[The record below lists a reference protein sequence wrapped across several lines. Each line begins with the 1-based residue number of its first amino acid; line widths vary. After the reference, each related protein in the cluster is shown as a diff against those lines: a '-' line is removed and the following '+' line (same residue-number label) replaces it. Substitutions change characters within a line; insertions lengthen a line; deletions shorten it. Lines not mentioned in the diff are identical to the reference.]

1 MRIAVKRIGPVLAA
15 GAAGL
20 AISTAVAAF
29 SSAPMAAG
37 QPSEPTPAPVTV
49 TTTILT
55 AAPTPGPQDG
65 MSCTSSSTSTKCQ
78 KHGDAEINAAIPA
91 PYPGVYGVYGPFWG
105 GSAG

>member
-1 MRIAVKRIGPVLAA
+1 MRKTVKRIGPVLAA

-37 QPSEPTPAPVTV
+37 QPTEPTPVTV
-49 TTTILT
+49 TTTVLT
-55 AAPTPGPQDG
+55 AAPSPGPQDG
-65 MSCTSSSTSTKCQ
+65 MACTSSATSTKCQ

-91 PYPGVYGVYGPFWG
+91 PYPGVYGLYGPFWG